1 MPDLDF
7 SENFEF
13 IMEEEKPERIDKFLS
28 SRFPD
33 FSRSYIQKLVKE
45 DYVLV
50 NQKAVKP
57 NHKVS
62 HKDQIR
68 VLVPDLQPPEILPEN
83 IPLDIIYEDE
93 DILIVNK
100 PKGMV
105 VHPAPGHYSGTLV
118 NAVLYHCQGNLSGI
132 NGVARPGI
140 VHRID
145 RDTTG
150 SLVVC
155 KNDQAHQ
162 SLAEQLKKH
171 SITRKYQAIVCGNI
185 EEESGSIRAPIGRHP
200 GDRKKMSTRCRNGK
214 PAATHYTVLRRIP
227 CEKASLWD
235 WDLIGES
242 ADHSTIASEVRL
254 HSTVNHDAVCKS
266 GYTYIECQLETGRT
280 HQIRVHMSHIGHPIL
295 GDTVYGPSKC
305 PFPLT
310 GQTLHAKTL
319 GFVHPGTGQYVEFD
333 APLPRYFQQLL
344 EQSV

>member
-1 MPDLDF
+1 MRDPDF
-7 SENFEF
+7 VENFEF
-13 IMEEEKPERIDKFLS
+13 IMEEENPERVDKFLS
-28 SRFPD
+28 ARFPD
-33 FSRSYIQKLVKE
+33 FSRSYLQKLVKE
-45 DYVLV
+45 GQVLV
-50 NQKAVKP
+50 NHKSVKP
-57 NHKVS
+57 NHKVNPQDS
-62 HKDQIR
+62 II
-68 VLVPDLQPPEILPEN
+68 VSVPEPELPEILPEN
-83 IPLDIIYEDE
+83 IPLDILYEDS
-93 DILIVNK
+93 DILVVNK

-118 NAVLYHCQGNLSGI
+118 NAIMYHCQGNLSGI

-162 SLAEQLKKH
+162 SLAEQLKEH
-171 SITRKYQAIVCGNI
+171 SITRKYQAIVCGHI
-185 EEESGSIRAPIGRHP
+185 KEESGSICAPIGRHP
-200 GDRKKMSTRCRNGK
+200 MDRKKMSTKSKHGK
-214 PAATHYTVLRRIP
+214 SAATHYTVLKWIP
-227 CEKASLWD
+227 YEKASLWD
-235 WDLIGES
+235 WNTLLEFGENDTKEGNVCRPVGS
-242 ADHSTIASEVRL
+242 L
-254 HSTVNHDAVCKS
+254 NGVNRE

-295 GDTVYGPSKC
+295 GDTVYGPFRC

-319 GFVHPGTGQYVEFD
+319 GFVHPGTGKYVEFD

>member
-1 MPDLDF
+1 MRDSDF
-7 SENFEF
+7 AENFEF
-13 IMEEEKPERIDKFLS
+13 IMDDENPERIDKFLS

-33 FSRSYIQKLVKE
+33 FSRSYLQKLVKE
-45 DYVLV
+45 DCVLV
-50 NQKAVKP
+50 NQKPVKP
-57 NHKVS
+57 NHKVNPQDS
-62 HKDQIR
+62 ITVFIPEPK
-68 VLVPDLQPPEILPEN
+68 LPEILPED
-83 IPLDIIYEDE
+83 IPLDILYEDS
-93 DILIVNK
+93 DILVINK

-118 NAVLYHCQGNLSGI
+118 NAILYHCQGHLSGI

-155 KNDQAHQ
+155 KNDLAHQ
-162 SLAEQLKKH
+162 SLAEQLKVH
-171 SITRKYQAIVCGNI
+171 SITRKYQAIVHGDM
-185 EEESGSIRAPIGRHP
+185 ESESGTICAPIGRHP
-200 GDRKKMSTRCRNGK
+200 TDRKKMSTKSKHGK
-214 PAATHYTVLRRIP
+214 PAITHYTVLRRIP
-227 CEKASLWD
+227 CEKASLWNRKTLQELGID
-235 WDLIGES
+235 S
-242 ADHSTIASEVRL
+242 SIANQQFR
-254 HSTVNHDAVCKS
+254 TMGNHGKNRE

-295 GDTVYGPSKC
+295 GDMVYGPSRC
-305 PFPLT
+305 PLPLE

-319 GFVHPGTGQYVEFD
+319 GFIHPGTGKYIEFD